1 MPASASLEERP
12 PLVIPTTDLLS
23 LREIVTA
30 THPSDPR
37 AAEAAWLAEEL
48 DRAAVVAPEAFPP
61 RVITMHAEVSYR
73 DDVTDQVGRMKLVYL
88 ARRMRRDMPSRFCH
102 RLVQPSSVCPRTV
115 DPLANTVRRVPR
127 PEPSSACC
135 SSRTAGR
142 CQRWPVGRHYHPGM
156 PYGADIPCL
165 SPGMSKHHTAPNR
178 PVPNRGIRAT
188 GSRLTGRNT
197 APELVGEHAFLI
209 ALR

>member
-37 AAEAAWLAEEL
+37 AAVAAWLAEDL

-73 DDVTDQVGRMKLVYL
+73 DDVTDQVGRMKLVYPGEED
-88 ARRMRRDMPSRFCH
+88 AEGH
-102 RLVQPSSVCPRTV
+102 AISV
-115 DPLANTVRRVPR
+115 L
-127 PEPSSACC
+127 S
-135 SSRTAGR
+135 
-142 CQRWPVGRHYHPGM
+142 PVGAALVGLSEGQSIRWRTPSGGFRGLTVLRVLFQ
-156 PYGADIPCL
+156 PYGGAGASDGP
-165 SPGMSKHHTAPNR
+165 
-178 PVPNRGIRAT
+178 
-188 GSRLTGRNT
+188 
-197 APELVGEHAFLI
+197 
-209 ALR
+209 

>member
-37 AAEAAWLAEEL
+37 AAVAAWLAEEL

-73 DDVTDQVGRMKLVYL
+73 DDVTDQVGRMKLVYPGEED
-88 ARRMRRDMPSRFCH
+88 AERH
-102 RLVQPSSVCPRTV
+102 AISV
-115 DPLANTVRRVPR
+115 L
-127 PEPSSACC
+127 S
-135 SSRTAGR
+135 
-142 CQRWPVGRHYHPGM
+142 PVGAALVGLSEGQSIRWRTPSGGFRGLTVLRVLFQ
-156 PYGADIPCL
+156 PYGGAGASDGP
-165 SPGMSKHHTAPNR
+165 
-178 PVPNRGIRAT
+178 
-188 GSRLTGRNT
+188 
-197 APELVGEHAFLI
+197 
-209 ALR
+209 